1 MKLIM
6 GDCLEGMKSLADG
19 SVDLV
24 LADLPYGTT
33 DCEWDSIIPLEPLWK
48 ELRRVA
54 KRSAA
59 IVLTADQPFTTALI
73 ASNLKEFRYCWTWVK
88 EMPTGFL
95 NAKKMPLKNTEDV
108 CVFYREL
115 PTYNPQGVVSS
126 PFNKHAKRGSTGGI
140 YAKNGLRYD
149 SDYIPEFVNYP
160 KQTIRCGKDMP
171 QVHPTQK
178 PVFLMSYL
186 IKTYTNEHETVL
198 DVCMGSGS
206 TGVACQATNRNF
218 IGFERDPAYF
228 ELSKRRI
235 GEAASPF
242 DNFRPAQRPAAQRPA
257 RVRIER

>member
-1 MKLIM
+1 MNLIK
-6 GDCLEGMKSLADG
+6 GDCMTAMRDIEDG
-19 SVDLV
+19 SVDMV

-33 DCEWDSIIPLEPLWK
+33 DCEWDSIIPLDPLWA
-48 ELRRVA
+48 ELRRVT
-54 KRSAA
+54 KRNAA

-73 ASNLKEFRYCWTWVK
+73 GSNLKDFRYCWTWVK

-115 PTYNPQGVVSS
+115 PTYNPQGVVAS

-149 SDYIPEFVNYP
+149 SDYIPEYVNYP

-178 PVFLMSYL
+178 PIKLMAYL
-186 IKTYTNEHETVL
+186 IKTYTNERDTVL

-206 TGVACQATNRNF
+206 TGVACAATNRNF
-218 IGFERDPAYF
+218 IGIEMDPAFF

-235 GEAASPF
+235 LEAKSPF
-242 DNFRPAQRPAAQRPA
+242 DNFRPAERQRPA
-257 RVRIER
+257 RIRIAR